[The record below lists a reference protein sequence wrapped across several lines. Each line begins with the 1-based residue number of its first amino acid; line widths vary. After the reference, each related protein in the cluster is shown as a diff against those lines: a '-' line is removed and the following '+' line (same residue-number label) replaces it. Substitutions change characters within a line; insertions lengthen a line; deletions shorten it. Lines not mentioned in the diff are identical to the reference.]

1 MKSFLQFQFNCDRL
15 WKLWYSILVI
25 FTQIILIIFA
35 ISNYITYKSQAFDPR
50 YGNSWSMIPLNFQL
64 GSIILSISL
73 LVWLI
78 YSCMF
83 KVGHIANDGTE
94 LGLDSDS
101 IKKALI
107 EISSHK
113 GISLFGS
120 RLITHALPYNCLIH
134 LIIALLLAL
143 PVPLMQAEQIRKE
156 AISPGYYKYN
166 YFLFIIFVSI
176 IKGKRDNI
184 IIIIHLRY
192 I

>member
-1 MKSFLQFQFNCDRL
+1 LAANKTFLLQNIYNVNGYNNIDSALQHFQFEILILLLSTINYIYIHINVIMKSFLQFQFNCDRL

-113 GISLFGS
+113 GISLFG
-120 RLITHALPYNCLIH
+120 
-134 LIIALLLAL
+134 
-143 PVPLMQAEQIRKE
+143 
-156 AISPGYYKYN
+156 
-166 YFLFIIFVSI
+166 
-176 IKGKRDNI
+176 
-184 IIIIHLRY
+184 
-192 I
+192 